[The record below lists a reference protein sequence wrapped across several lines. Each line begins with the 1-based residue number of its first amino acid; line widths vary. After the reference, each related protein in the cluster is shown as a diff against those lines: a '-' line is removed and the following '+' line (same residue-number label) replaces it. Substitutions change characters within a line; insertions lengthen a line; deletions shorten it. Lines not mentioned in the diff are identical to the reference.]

1 MDSLFTVDPDQP
13 YAVWATPG
21 KPKYFG
27 TPDPSVP
34 PPADLEFRLLI
45 ANPAGSPHW
54 FEGPNIL
61 HVPLTMGLIT
71 LVERLREF
79 LPKDPAPE
87 PSSSGSHGHHHSKL
101 MSLIHRGS
109 RGGNPKCP
117 RLIHARLY
125 LTRNPDGA
133 VVPMDRASRRN
144 RPNEELDYGW
154 DFSHCFGYVDLV
166 PRLEQDWRMVREL
179 IVAARGQYKV
189 FIAIKGDNA

>member
-21 KPKYFG
+21 KAKYFA
-27 TPDPSVP
+27 TPDPNVP
-34 PPADLEFRLLI
+34 LPADLEFRLLI

-61 HVPLTMGLIT
+61 HVPLTMGLPA

-87 PSSSGSHGHHHSKL
+87 PSSHHHQSKL
-101 MSLIHRGS
+101 MNFMHRGP
-109 RGGNPKCP
+109 RVPKCP

-133 VVPMDRASRRN
+133 VVPFDRASRRN
-144 RPNEELDYGW
+144 RPNEELDHGW
-154 DFSHCFGYVDLV
+154 DFRHCLAAIDLV
-166 PRLEQDWRMVREL
+166 PRLEQDWRMFREL